1 MEVQLEFPDSPSAV
15 RSFVLVPPMSDAEL
29 ECFCQRND
37 VFRIERTRE
46 GKIIIMTPA
55 GMQSSGGNF
64 YLGIQFGKW
73 WETHETGYAFDS
85 SGGFYLPDGSMLSP
99 DVSYITAETLA
110 KVPEN
115 RRDKF
120 PYICPDFVI
129 ELTSPSDTFTAT
141 KKKMMRWIENG
152 VQLGWLIHPKKR
164 QMFVYTASDKAPVLV
179 TRGVV
184 EGIGPVQG
192 FQLNL
197 DEFWRRYA

>member
-1 MEVQLEFPDSPSAV
+1 MEVQFPNNSSTV
-15 RSFVLVPPMSDAEL
+15 RSFILDPPLSDTEL
-29 ECFCQRND
+29 ECFCRRND

-46 GKIIIMTPA
+46 GKIIMMTPA

-64 YLGIQFGKW
+64 YLTAQFSKW

-110 KVPEN
+110 QIPEE

-129 ELTSPSDTFTAT
+129 ELTSPSDTLAT
-141 KKKMMRWIENG
+141 TRKKMTRWMENG
-152 VQLGWLIHPKKR
+152 VQLGWLIHTKKR
-164 QMFVYTASDKAPVLV
+164 QLFIYTAPDKAPTIV
-179 TRGVV
+179 TGGVV
-184 EGIGPVQG
+184 EGTGPVEG
-192 FQLNL
+192 FKL
-197 DEFWRRYA
+197 DLDKFWRRYA